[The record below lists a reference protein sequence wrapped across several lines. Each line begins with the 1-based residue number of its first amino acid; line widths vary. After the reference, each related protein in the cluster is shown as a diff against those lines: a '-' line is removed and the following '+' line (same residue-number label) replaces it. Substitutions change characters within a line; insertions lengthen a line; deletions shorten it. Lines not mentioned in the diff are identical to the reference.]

1 MEKLPSGSECFVCG
15 RDNPFGLKMF
25 FYREAKGSC
34 FSNVTIPEQYQSY
47 PGVTHGGVVAAILD
61 EASGR
66 AINADPDL
74 FMVTMELTVR
84 YRRPV
89 PIEQPLKVVGTLLK
103 RRGKVATAK
112 GELFDPD
119 GNLLAESSG
128 MFVDLPQEQQAQMLE
143 GMEGWRVYPDEE

>member
-1 MEKLPSGSECFVCG
+1 MEKLPSGSGCFVCG
-15 RDNPFGLKMF
+15 RDNPFSLKMF
-25 FYREAKGSC
+25 FYREAEGSC
-34 FSNVTIPEQYQSY
+34 FSTVTIPGQYQSY

-66 AINADPDL
+66 AINQDPDL

-89 PIEQPLKVVGTLLK
+89 PLEQPLKVVGTLIK

-112 GELFDPD
+112 GELFDMD
-119 GNLLAESSG
+119 GNLLAESNG
-128 MFVDLPQEQQAQMLE
+128 MFVDLPQEQQDQMLE